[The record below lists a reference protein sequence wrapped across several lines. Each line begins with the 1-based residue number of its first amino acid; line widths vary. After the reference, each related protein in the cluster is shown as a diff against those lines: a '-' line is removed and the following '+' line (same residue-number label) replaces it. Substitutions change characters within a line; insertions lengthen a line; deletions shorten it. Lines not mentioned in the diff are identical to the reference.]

1 MTLVIVRIL
10 AFDVMI
16 KGSLSGVT
24 SEHSVQKASDGVKL
38 KGKLLVFNT
47 MDWKQGQSGTKKI

>member
-16 KGSLSGVT
+16 TGSLSGVT

-38 KGKLLVFNT
+38 RGKLLVLTTSEGITAGSFFF
-47 MDWKQGQSGTKKI
+47 S